1 MIKNNKKD
9 LAKEY
14 IRDGYKILETSFS
27 KVDLEILKNE
37 IVSLFENEKQKE
49 LIVKDIKKKN
59 IKTFK
64 KIIKII
70 NSKEAQ
76 QFFEKLSIFYNKK
89 ISILPQFL
97 VMKNYHVNRLTTN
110 RIGWHRDCALEFKHE
125 YSNSALKKND
135 YVFGKM
141 GIFFQ
146 NNSENYGGAV
156 DLIPGSHKYIKK
168 NNKLLQIIN
177 SLRLHILI
185 FFNKKFPNLYKLI
198 PEKYYRFF
206 LGAKKINPKIGS
218 PIIFDSRTQH
228 RGSTVNE
235 KHLNKSDQ
243 LGEHFVR
250 VPDSFTKI
258 ALYCYYG
265 SMEGADAHLHGQI
278 NRKEGHYKKI
288 FSEWRDESEEYKD
301 IDLNLYKSMM
311 SVINPL
317 EKRYKD
323 Y

>member
-1 MIKNNKKD
+1 VIKNKKVD
-9 LAKEY
+9 STKKY
-14 IRDGYKILETSFS
+14 IRDGYAVLEPSFS
-27 KVDLEILKNE
+27 EVDLEVLKKE
-37 IVSLFENEKQKE
+37 IISCFEDEKQKE
-49 LIVKDIKKKN
+49 IMVKDIKKKN
-59 IKTFK
+59 IDAFK

-70 NSKEAQ
+70 YSKETQ
-76 QFFEKLSIFYNKK
+76 QFFEKLSNFYNKK

-97 VMKNYHVNRLTTN
+97 VMKNYHVNRLTTK
-110 RIGWHRDCALEFKHE
+110 RIGWHRDCALEFEHE
-125 YSNSALKKND
+125 YSSNALRKND

-168 NNKLLQIIN
+168 NNKFLQIIN
-177 SLRLHILI
+177 SLRLHMLI

-198 PEKYYRFF
+198 PEKIYNFF

-218 PIIFDSRTQH
+218 PIIFDSRLQH

-235 KHLNKSDQ
+235 KYLAKSDQ

-258 ALYCYYG
+258 GLYCYYG
-265 SMEGADAHLHGQI
+265 SMEGADAHLYGQI

-288 FSEWRDESEEYKD
+288 FSAWKNESEIYKD
-301 IDLNLYKSMM
+301 MDENLYKSMM
-311 SVINPL
+311 SVINSL
-317 EKRYKD
+317 ESRYKD
-323 Y
+323 C